1 MKFQQILCY
10 ISLISESLI
19 IISLFFSKL
28 KKNYKIS
35 FNSFYLSIFN
45 ISSLILFHLIIL
57 LPFLSSEIFY
67 SLIALVIFIFSYM
80 LRIKRLLDCISLSK
94 IIKSLKIKNK
104 SKILYQKINYS
115 NETIY
120 FLLFII
126 LTISSLS
133 LFYYLKQTI
142 IEKYIILVSSLIILL
157 FFCFKICISDI
168 LNKFK
173 KNYIFEI
180 FFSSLL
186 YISFSLLFE
195 PNLGSYTT
203 LYISLANFIIEI
215 LYLMCLCLNCGIF
228 YAKKIL
234 AKDFVVN
241 EKLKKNFYLF
251 FNNELCLYVF
261 NLYLDENESNSKI
274 YMKLYIDINK
284 YNMKFN
290 LDGNTDDAKNIINFF
305 DTNKELI
312 NNTKLNEKFVNINGL
327 INENKFEKNMFDEIL
342 TILNNYLNK
351 KFESFK
357 KTKEYNKLFS
367 LLDLIYF
374 LDEYIFVE
382 SFYFDYYNN
391 EQLQS
396 IE

>member
-19 IISLFFSKL
+19 IISLLFSKL

-104 SKILYQKINYS
+104 SKILYEKSNYS

-180 FFSSLL
+180 IFSSLL

-195 PNLGSYTT
+195 PNLGNYTT

>member
-104 SKILYQKINYS
+104 SKILYEKSNYS

-120 FLLFII
+120 FLIFII

-157 FFCFKICISDI
+157 FFCFKLCISDI
-168 LNKFK
+168 LNKYK

-180 FFSSLL
+180 IFSSLL

-290 LDGNTDDAKNIINFF
+290 LDGNTDDAKNIIHFF
-305 DTNKELI
+305 DTNKKLI

-391 EQLQS
+391 EQLKL
-396 IE
+396 IK

>member
-104 SKILYQKINYS
+104 SKILYEKSNYS

-120 FLLFII
+120 FLIFII

-180 FFSSLL
+180 IFSSLL

>member
-104 SKILYQKINYS
+104 SKILYEKSNYS

-180 FFSSLL
+180 IFSSLL

>member
-67 SLIALVIFIFSYM
+67 SLIALVIFIFSYI

-104 SKILYQKINYS
+104 SKILYEKSNYS

-180 FFSSLL
+180 IFSSLL

>member
-19 IISLFFSKL
+19 IMSLFFSKL

-104 SKILYQKINYS
+104 SKILYEKSNYS

-180 FFSSLL
+180 IFSSLL